1 MGAVTIKE
9 NSDAKV
15 KILEAKVKEFISDKG
30 EFGKATAEHKKDPS
44 ARNGDRLL
52 IAKSEKEQ
60 YEADV
65 KREKAKPE
73 RAAKLRA
80 AALKTTDAKE
90 L

>member
-15 KILEAKVKEFISDKG
+15 KILEAKVDEFISDEG
-30 EFGKATAEHKKDPS
+30 EFGKAYAAHKADPS
-44 ARNGDRLL
+44 ARNIDRLL
-52 IAKSEKEQ
+52 IATSEKEQ
-60 YEADV
+60 YRADV

-73 RAAKLRA
+73 RAAQLRA
-80 AALKTTDAKE
+80 AALNTTDAKE